1 MGDSLVVRVEAHKP
15 LDSKRLALPP
25 PETAGM
31 KIAIV
36 ERSLS
41 VTLLAQEKVPADCIG
56 IALEGDCGY
65 IVLKLDR

>member
-1 MGDSLVVRVEAHKP
+1 
-15 LDSKRLALPP
+15 
-25 PETAGM
+25 M

-41 VTLLAQEKVPADCIG
+41 VTLLAQEKVPADGIG